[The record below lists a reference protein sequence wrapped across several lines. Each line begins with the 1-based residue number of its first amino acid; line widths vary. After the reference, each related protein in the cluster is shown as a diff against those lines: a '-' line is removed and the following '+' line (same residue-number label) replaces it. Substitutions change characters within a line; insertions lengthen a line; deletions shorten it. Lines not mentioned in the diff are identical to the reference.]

1 MNTHE
6 QTYPISSSLTREA
19 SKQTSAVSGSLAPLS
34 KDGRIRRRKVE
45 RRSERHA
52 QGVHRVPEV
61 VRAVWT
67 AIDTAEVWKSSR
79 HIRGS
84 ALLGHISSPTT
95 LLSLPEY
102 MDVSQADVI
111 VRSSDHVDFPVH
123 EAILATS
130 SSAYNDIFSLAQPS
144 NETVDV
150 LPIVQLSEGAGLV
163 RALITALY
171 PISFETV
178 TPTSYY
184 RILALLAAAQKY
196 EMGTVQSSI
205 RAEVGRERLSQ
216 AFSVER
222 RCPVRM
228 PLRAATG

>member
-1 MNTHE
+1 MG
-6 QTYPISSSLTREA
+6 A
-19 SKQTSAVSGSLAPLS
+19 
-34 KDGRIRRRKVE
+34 
-45 RRSERHA
+45 
-52 QGVHRVPEV
+52 
-61 VRAVWT
+61 
-67 AIDTAEVWKSSR
+67 
-79 HIRGS
+79 
-84 ALLGHISSPTT
+84 
-95 LLSLPEY
+95 
-102 MDVSQADVI
+102 SQADVI

-130 SSAYNDIFSLAQPS
+130 PSAFNDMFFSLAQPS

-150 LPIVQLSEGAGLV
+150 LPIVQLSDAGLV

-171 PISFETV
+171 PIPFETV

-184 RILALLAAAQKY
+184 RILALLAAAQKS

-222 RCPVRM
+222 RCSVRM